1 MFESSKRLHEDVNGL
16 LGALRSLAEGRYA
29 ALFDAKGVL
38 MESPAG
44 GSEGEWALR
53 RFIETRGSALFRIPA
68 ALRGDERME
77 DVFEE
82 WHADEF
88 FLAFVNGKV
97 GVLVACPD
105 ATTRRVRVGEAA
117 EGAGRP
123 AAAPEPGLAP
133 RRARPRALRRPAE
146 AGDRRDRAARPV
158 GRLDRLTG

>member
-29 ALFDAKGVL
+29 ALFDAKGVM

-53 RFIETRGSALFRIPA
+53 RFIETRGPALFRIPA
-68 ALRGDERME
+68 ALHGEEPMQDI
-77 DVFEE
+77 FEE

-105 ATTRRVRVGEAA
+105 AKRVEADSGKLLKVLVDRLLRLNPGWRLD
-117 EGAGRP
+117 ERGRGLFGGRP
-123 AAAPEPGLAP
+123 KLETVAIGSPE
-133 RRARPRALRRPAE
+133 E
-146 AGDRRDRAARPV
+146 SDSS
-158 GRLDRLTG
+158 TT